1 MIGEIINV
9 WVVIEFSCFIVSFNY
24 YRPKLIA
31 GKKHWGMKRAKIKFD
46 ESSAWIQLPSSETG
60 RTLRAKLC
68 FSGFGKTGSTCNGN
82 FPLPEF
88 FFFFK
93 REENVKDSFNKFL

>member
-1 MIGEIINV
+1 
-9 WVVIEFSCFIVSFNY
+9 
-24 YRPKLIA
+24 
-31 GKKHWGMKRAKIKFD
+31 MKRAKIKFD
-46 ESSAWIQLPSSETG
+46 ESSARIQLPSSEIG

-68 FSGFGKTGSTCNGN
+68 FSGFGKTGSACNEN

>member
-1 MIGEIINV
+1 
-9 WVVIEFSCFIVSFNY
+9 
-24 YRPKLIA
+24 
-31 GKKHWGMKRAKIKFD
+31 MKRAKIKFD
-46 ESSAWIQLPSSETG
+46 ESSARIQLPSSEIG

-68 FSGFGKTGSTCNGN
+68 FSGFGKTGVLAMKI
-82 FPLPEF
+82 FPYLNF

>member
-1 MIGEIINV
+1 
-9 WVVIEFSCFIVSFNY
+9 
-24 YRPKLIA
+24 
-31 GKKHWGMKRAKIKFD
+31 MKRAKIKFD
-46 ESSAWIQLPSSETG
+46 ETSARIQLPSSEIG

-68 FSGFGKTGSTCNGN
+68 SSGFGKTGSACDEN

-93 REENVKDSFNKFL
+93 E

>member
-1 MIGEIINV
+1 
-9 WVVIEFSCFIVSFNY
+9 
-24 YRPKLIA
+24 
-31 GKKHWGMKRAKIKFD
+31 MKRAKIKFD

-68 FSGFGKTGSTCNGN
+68 FSGFGKTGSTCDGN

-88 FFFFK
+88 FFF
-93 REENVKDSFNKFL
+93 